1 MSDDCENLRYNFLE
15 CVRNV
20 HIYTNVKEC
29 FQYWDELIQCVNKD
43 IKVDIKDAIKKIEY
57 KENVIKN

>member
-20 HIYTNVKEC
+20 HIYTNAKEC
-29 FQYWDELIQCVNKD
+29 FKYWEDLIQCVNRD
-43 IKVDIKDAIKKIEY
+43 IKLDFQNSIKKFED
-57 KENVIKN
+57 KKVIKN